1 LSRSD
6 SSSPRTPGYD
16 VARALAVLGMV
27 MVDLRH
33 ELLSYDGARSL
44 LWLFDGIEGKAAA
57 MFVVLAGAGLSL
69 RTRHRDEDDGVHVD
83 RRPLVERALL
93 LIGLGLLLMHVWE
106 YDILHFHGVYLL
118 LAIPLLRVRSATLW
132 LFAAAAVW
140 IAMVL
145 ATELDWHE
153 RPTLTP
159 SGSVRHLFFNGL
171 YPVFPWIA
179 FLLVGM
185 AVGRLDLA
193 NDRVRKRALLISLA
207 AAIVAFAIDSVGRW
221 EQHTGALGLGNTA
234 TWLLTWPRAPRPLF
248 VVSGCG
254 IAVALV
260 CICIGLTQQRAH
272 RRWVMALVATGQLT
286 FSIYVAHVIAI
297 LVPLQHGFLRGR
309 PIELTLAF
317 ALLFYVVAI
326 AFAVWW
332 RRRWQHGPLE
342 GLLRQVTSRERLD
355 PAPGTALREG

>member
-1 LSRSD
+1 M
-6 SSSPRTPGYD
+6 PGYD

-69 RTRHRDEDDGVHVD
+69 RTHRRAEDDGLHTP

-93 LIGLGLLLMHVWE
+93 LIVLGLLLLHVWE

-118 LAIPLLRVRSATLW
+118 IAIPLLRVRTVTLW
-132 LFAAAAVW
+132 LFVAASIW

-145 ATELDWHE
+145 YAELDWHQ
-153 RPTLTP
+153 RPTLSP
-159 SGSVRHLFFNGL
+159 SGVVQHLFFNGL

-193 NDRVRKRALLISLA
+193 DDRVRQRTLTVALVA
-207 AAIVAFAIDSVGRW
+207 ATIAFAIDSLGRW
-221 EQHTGALGLGNTA
+221 EQETGTLGLGGTA

-254 IAVALV
+254 IAVSLV
-260 CICIGLTQQRAH
+260 CVCISVTQRRAD
-272 RRWVMALVATGQLT
+272 RGWVTALVATGQLT
-286 FSIYVAHVIAI
+286 FSIYVGHVIAI

-326 AFAVWW
+326 AFALWW

-342 GLLRQVTSRERLD
+342 GLLRQVTSRERHD
-355 PAPGTALREG
+355 PTPGIALRDR